1 MKMDFVH
8 WTSGSKCQTTL
19 KEEKQSRWAIWVPW
33 HSNRR
38 EFLSCSE
45 GSGKLAGA
53 GSLSNL
59 RTQKWETQYIS
70 IIGIPSSQCWRRR
83 GRRDTGNIG
92 NLQEVPWWRI
102 VTLISR
108 YTPWNFPSLCKKS
121 TLIEYISRY
130 YTPVSWLAT
139 LFPKQKTLQV
149 IGH

>member
-33 HSNRR
+33 LSDRR
-38 EFLSCSE
+38 EFLSYSE

-53 GSLSNL
+53 RQSFQFEDTEVGDSIYQYNWYSQYTVLEKK
-59 RTQKWETQYIS
+59 RQKRNWEYWK
-70 IIGIPSSQCWRRR
+70 SSE
-83 GRRDTGNIG
+83 GP
-92 NLQEVPWWRI
+92 LMM
-102 VTLISR
+102 ISR
-108 YTPWNFPSLCKKS
+108 YTPWNFPTLWKKS

-130 YTPVSWLAT
+130 YRYYTAISWLTT